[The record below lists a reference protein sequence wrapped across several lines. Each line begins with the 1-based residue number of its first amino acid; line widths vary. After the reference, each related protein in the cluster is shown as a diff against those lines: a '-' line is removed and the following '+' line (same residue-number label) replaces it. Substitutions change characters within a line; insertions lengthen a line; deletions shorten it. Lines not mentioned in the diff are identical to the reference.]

1 MDRAFSNVFTIP
13 YGSSFLLFEPEDPT
27 IYQFNEYDEQF
38 QPMPVNMSVP
48 LDGATPLIVDLDI
61 FSICGEE
68 AGTVSSMDNSYE
80 ELRFEG
86 NFFGGGLSIGP
97 LFLDKDIKNLEYQS
111 VHD

>member
-1 MDRAFSNVFTIP
+1 
-13 YGSSFLLFEPEDPT
+13 
-27 IYQFNEYDEQF
+27 
-38 QPMPVNMSVP
+38 MSVP

-86 NFFGGGLSIGP
+86 NFFGGGLSIVP
-97 LFLDKDIKNLEYQS
+97 LLLDKDIKSRISICPRLKEENLNEFNGL
-111 VHD
+111 VRFDFGAILIDF